1 MLNQEE
7 IILLASKLLKISKE
21 DAAAYSHVIEGIDA
35 LYFSIPQKGGASLI
49 VAVSG
54 EVLYAN
60 SSVSYDEHLKEF
72 LKGTRT
78 PLEAF

>member
-1 MLNQEE
+1 MGREKM
-7 IILLASKLLKISKE
+7 IALASKLLKISTQEAEKYCH
-21 DAAAYSHVIEGIDA
+21 AIESSDA
-35 LYFSIPQKGGASLI
+35 LYFSIPQKGGDSLI
-49 VAVSG
+49 VSSSG